1 MTFDLFEISASAD
14 RNGQP
19 TQPTLTLQRPM
30 QEIAQE
36 TADEFDTPEFEGE
49 HETLP
54 YLQML
59 NYQNPEQSGFFITQ
73 ENAEAVGFADP
84 VGEWSS
90 YTTTFASGATAEGYR
105 SLVARFLIL
114 RKSPLLMFDREEEN
128 FISVFNSQC
137 YNRDTMLLKTRYL
150 VYLVN
155 KQKQPLHETPLL
167 FTTKATFCGSFG
179 ESYKK
184 FRREM
189 SQAYTQATGAQKA
202 RGERFLALSI
212 FAVQVQPELKGKK
225 VKSWVCSIAT
235 YGQPT
240 AQNWKHFFVGYN
252 IELKD
257 KLLAEFEQWKSFGHF
272 YDETAPHSP
281 QQQPAEPAALPEY
294 DVDEDFPYMQEF

>member
-1 MTFDLFEISASAD
+1 MTFDS
-14 RNGQP
+14 NGQSV
-19 TQPTLTLQRPM
+19 TTSLTLERPV
-30 QEIAQE
+30 QELSQE
-36 TADEFDTPEFEGE
+36 ATDEFDTPEFEGE

-59 NYQNPEQSGFFITQ
+59 NHQSSERSGFFITQ
-73 ENAEAVGFADP
+73 ENADAVSFADP
-84 VGEWSS
+84 AGEWLSH
-90 YTTTFASGATAEGYR
+90 TTTFASGTIVEGYR
-105 SLVARFLIL
+105 SLTARFLIL

-155 KQKQPLHETPLL
+155 KQKQLLHHTPLL
-167 FTTKATFCGSFG
+167 FTTKSTFCGSFG
-179 ESYKK
+179 DSYRN

-202 RGERFLALSI
+202 RGERFLALSV

-225 VKSWVCSIAT
+225 LKSWVCSIAHH
-235 YGQPT
+235 GQPT
-240 AQNWKHFFVGYN
+240 AQNWQNFFVGYN
-252 IELKD
+252 KELKD
-257 KLLAEFEQWKSFGHF
+257 KLLTEFEQWEGFGRI
-272 YDETAPHSP
+272 YDEAPSRSP
-281 QQQPAEPAALPEY
+281 QQHATEPTTSPEY